1 MNIKERRKSMNM
13 TQEELSQALGVKRS
27 TIAMWESGE
36 NEPRLSML
44 VRLSQV
50 LGCTPND
57 LLGFETKEAEKETTA
72 EIVRRRMEDARRRA
86 EG

>member
-1 MNIKERRKSMNM
+1 MTTEEKMNIKERRKSKNM

-57 LLGFETKEAEKETTA
+57 LLGFETKEEE
-72 EIVRRRMEDARRRA
+72 RA
-86 EG
+86 

>member
-1 MNIKERRKSMNM
+1 MDIKERRKSMNM
-13 TQEELSQALGVKRS
+13 TQEELSKALGVKRS

-57 LLGFETKEAEKETTA
+57 LLGFETKEEER
-72 EIVRRRMEDARRRA
+72 V
-86 EG
+86 

>member
-1 MNIKERRKSMNM
+1 MDIKERRKSMNM

-50 LGCTPND
+50 LRCTPND
-57 LLGFETKEAEKETTA
+57 LLGFETHRTEEPAC
-72 EIVRRRMEDARRRA
+72 RA
-86 EG
+86 Q